1 MKLYISGY
9 RIPGYYR
16 VMHEDP
22 DYNRHHYHL
31 TEDEFRKELR
41 YHKSQW
47 HMSNL
52 RVANTA
58 RWFVQKPDKKTDEK
72 NLG

>member
-9 RIPGYYR
+9 CIPGYFR

-22 DYNRHHYHL
+22 DYDRHHYHL
-31 TEDEFRKELR
+31 TEDEFQKELR
-41 YHKSQW
+41 CHKSQC
-47 HMSNL
+47 HISSS

-58 RWFVQKPDKKTDEK
+58 RWLAQKPNKETDEK
-72 NLG
+72 I